1 MAEKIIIKNEDDA
14 ISLLEKII
22 NGDLIIDPESLRFD
36 NWPKLVLHLEGPK
49 YHQSV
54 TPTVMNGLLDLQR
67 EINRAY
73 ALARYNTVN
82 TRSLTKKERDELE
95 ITVEVEDGSSTLEI
109 NLQELLL
116 KFIELT
122 GAKMEPVHVVITVL
136 GVAGMYFGNSAFKGY
151 LEHRRQ
157 IREKEIKSE
166 EDKILLD
173 NFRFVSEEET
183 KRVKMIAELAKQ
195 DYRLENIKHSAHDAH
210 TSIVKSVTS
219 ADEVEIQGVPIDS
232 HVAHILVQNARRK
245 SKEVRIDG
253 TFILLKVDARKP
265 DEFNVTVRNCDS
277 NEEIDAIVQDDSL
290 SQSYKK
296 CLQEAEWSRKP
307 VKLKINAKIVGDE
320 IRSAIIIDVEPLE
333 DE

>member
-1 MAEKIIIKNEDDA
+1 MDEKIVIQSEDDA
-14 ISLLEKII
+14 IHLLEKVV
-22 NGDLIIDPESLRFD
+22 NGELEVNPETLSFE

-82 TRSLTKKERDELE
+82 TRSLTKKEREDLE

-109 NLQELLL
+109 NLQEILL

-136 GVAGMYFGNSAFKGY
+136 GVAGMYFGSSVIKSY

-166 EDKILLD
+166 EDKLLLS
-173 NFRFVSEEET
+173 NFRFASEEET
-183 KRVKMIAELAKQ
+183 KRTKIIAELAKK
-195 DYRLENIKHSAHDAH
+195 DYRVENIEHSAHDAH

-219 ADEVEIQGVPIDS
+219 ANEVEIQGVPIDS
-232 HVAHILVQNARRK
+232 QVAHILVQNARRK
-245 SKEVRIDG
+245 SEEVRIDG
-253 TFILLKVDARKP
+253 KFILLKVDARKP
-265 DEFNVTVRNCDS
+265 DKFNVTVRNCDS

-296 CLQEAEWSRKP
+296 SLQEAEWARRP
-307 VKLKINAKIVGDE
+307 VKLKIKNQWGRTRMK
-320 IRSAIIIDVEPLE
+320 
-333 DE
+333 